1 MSDAR
6 ETDSGHSGLRLRA
19 GFMDEWTLRL
29 GLKHEAGS
37 ARGWVRKM
45 QRAPSRPK
53 PHGLRQDVT
62 QLHGKR
68 KLSGSSKFPE

>member
-1 MSDAR
+1 MSGAR
-6 ETDSGHSGLRLRA
+6 ETGNGHSGFRPRA

-45 QRAPSRPK
+45 QRDPSR
-53 PHGLRQDVT
+53 QMT
-62 QLHGKR
+62 QPTWAKAGGHPVAWKEETVREL
-68 KLSGSSKFPE
+68 